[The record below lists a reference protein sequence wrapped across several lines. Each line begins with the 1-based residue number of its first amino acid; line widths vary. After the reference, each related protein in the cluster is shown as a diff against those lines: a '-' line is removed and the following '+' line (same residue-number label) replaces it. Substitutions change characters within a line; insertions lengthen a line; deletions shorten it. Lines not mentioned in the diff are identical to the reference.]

1 MARAFGID
9 ISKWQ
14 SSHDLK
20 RKMDFDAVKRHQ
32 EEVTFIAARAG
43 MSFNY
48 VDPTFNYYWKEMK
61 RIKVERIAYHV
72 LYFATDATSQMDN
85 LFEILKGKADWNHD
99 RIALDLEVN
108 DISQRDKMTETTR
121 QCVELC
127 KARTGRYPIAYS
139 RAAWVNQYL
148 IINKLPALD
157 WWLAHYQKPNRAPY
171 YTLEHPGPPPLP
183 NGVNTYLIHQTA
195 EKAKS
200 IGGTSYYMDYN
211 RWNGDKSVMARYF
224 GRAVN
229 VSQTPNPE
237 PVKPDLRNE
246 RPAQGLFQAQC
257 MVSTLNTY
265 IEPSSTSPVIG
276 KLRLGDVVTVFEE
289 HQGWYKLHPRDA
301 IWCQG
306 KAHLLRRLDHRA
318 SKEAVLFQSRVIVPA
333 LYKRGGPGKE
343 HRVTGNLIRDE
354 LVNVYEEHQG
364 WLRIAP
370 DAGIWV
376 NGGSQ
381 YLQRL

>member
-1 MARAFGID
+1 MAKAFGID

-14 SSHDLK
+14 SSADLK
-20 RKMDFDAVKRHQ
+20 RKMDFDAVKKH
-32 EEVTFIAARAG
+32 EENVAFIAARAG

-72 LYFATDATSQMDN
+72 LYFATDATRQMDN

-121 QCVELC
+121 QCAELC

-139 RAAWVNQYL
+139 RASWVNQYL
-148 IINKLPALD
+148 IINQLPVLD

-171 YTLEHPGPPPLP
+171 YTPEHPGPPPLP
-183 NGVNTYLIHQTA
+183 NGVTTYLIHQTA

-200 IGGTSYYMDYN
+200 IGATSYYMDYN

-224 GRAVN
+224 GRSVN
-229 VSQTPNPE
+229 VSQNPKPE
-237 PVKPDLRNE
+237 PVKPDLRDE
-246 RPAQGLFQAQC
+246 RPARGLFKAQC

-276 KLRLGDVVTVFEE
+276 KLGLGEVVTVYEQ
-289 HQGWYKLHPRDA
+289 HQGWYKLHPRDS

-306 KAHLLRRLDHRA
+306 KANLLRRLDQLA
-318 SKEAVLFQSRVIVPA
+318 TKEAVLFQSRVIVPA

-376 NGGSQ
+376 HGGSQ